1 MLRNSGLDLLHWQ
14 PGNRK
19 PAAVDGSI
27 YSQRSC
33 QTYPR
38 AWSGVSQTLEE
49 ILSSEMFF
57 FLPKK
62 GALIADKDGKP
73 VVIALI
79 SLRF

>member
-1 MLRNSGLDLLHWQ
+1 MLGNWRLDSLHWQ

-38 AWSGVSQTLEE
+38 SWWGVSQTPEE
-49 ILSSEMFF
+49 IQSSEVFF

-73 VVIALI
+73 VVIALNN
-79 SLRF
+79 LRF

>member
-49 ILSSEMFF
+49 ILSSEM
-57 FLPKK
+57 
-62 GALIADKDGKP
+62 LIADKDGKP

-79 SLRF
+79 NLRF